1 MSDNGFDSVPAR
13 YATEGGRE
21 AVDIMRDMCH
31 DFAAKEVTGKD
42 LGDQIFSLVA
52 ATHALKYEL
61 RGGKKGDREGDAEK
75 HRWWSQMRDHAAS
88 GLPDPRSGRPGFIP
102 YAPPKA

>member
-1 MSDNGFDSVPAR
+1 MSDNGFDSIPAR

-21 AVDIMRDMCH
+21 VVDIMRDMCH
-31 DFAAKEVTGKD
+31 DFAKEIAEED
-42 LGDQIFSLVA
+42 LGDKIFSLVA

-61 RGGKKGDREGDAEK
+61 REGKKGDREGDAEK

-102 YAPPKA
+102 YTPPKA

>member
-1 MSDNGFDSVPAR
+1 MSDNGFDSIPAR
-13 YATEGGRE
+13 YATESGRE
-21 AVDIMRDMCH
+21 VVDIMRDMCH

-61 RGGKKGDREGDAEK
+61 RGGKKGDREGDTEK

-102 YAPPKA
+102 YTPPKA

>member
-1 MSDNGFDSVPAR
+1 MSDNGFDSIPAR

-21 AVDIMRDMCH
+21 VVDIMRDMCH
-31 DFAAKEVTGKD
+31 DFAKEVMGKD